1 MANRLVGYFENWAQY
16 RPAGNGQFFPA
27 QIDPA
32 LFTHVNFA
40 FGLVGFVTWSVDPTA
55 TRTGSQRYTGD
66 YSIQPVEWDDQAT
79 LYPALQALKSQ
90 NPGLKT
96 LLSVGGWSMNSCD
109 DMPSAGN
116 PHPYGP
122 YTCQLFSNMAADPSG
137 RAQFI
142 ASAIAYA
149 ATYGFDGIDIDW
161 EYPGYVGRGGGP
173 DDLAN
178 FLALAQEFRAAAGPG
193 FLLTMAAP
201 AIVPTGLPQSYHD
214 SPATY
219 FGWLQQCA
227 QYFDWL
233 NVMSYDYHGAFDDP
247 VNIGTGVNSPLT
259 QDSTPNGPFSIMQTV
274 QAYLAAGIDPGKI
287 VLGMP
292 AYGRNYT
299 VANPAQLAS
308 SSGYGQPFSGP
319 GPAGPAT
326 QIPGVLAY
334 YEILPKLASGEL
346 TSVWDDATLTPYAYS
361 AATGEWVSYDD
372 ETSLG
377 YKASY
382 LTANGLGGAMVF
394 AIDDDDFANGFPLI
408 KQVKSVLD
416 GSGQRLPI
424 PLDPFGAPPPNNAV
438 AKNDGGAG
446 PHVLN
451 VDTLKPLL
459 KSAWQQTLSTKDDPT
474 NNNFWVTNGPNHDNI
489 GLYGGLTDRPP
500 LMLTF
505 DDAAATGQA
514 TNRIVDTA
522 TVDNTNG
529 LLPTSTATLSYTHS
543 DATTTT
549 STISNSV
556 QAGLTVGGKAT
567 ILVAELDVT
576 FSFEYTHSWSSETST
591 MTGESQTFMQSVP
604 VTVPAGKIYQA
615 VLRGTT
621 REITAPFTA
630 TIDVSG
636 KSETWF
642 KNQVKGHFNWSAS
655 AGDIFGWISQY
666 GLDSGDSATYTNLGD
681 GKGRVT
687 LSGTLYHQTTADF
700 NAHIV
705 DITNGEPGVPVAE
718 VPGGQRIE
726 MTTPGS
732 PAPDCG
738 VEIVPAADRA
748 AFAFSDDHHPE

>member
-1 MANRLVGYFENWAQY
+1 M
-16 RPAGNGQFFPA
+16 
-27 QIDPA
+27 
-32 LFTHVNFA
+32 
-40 FGLVGFVTWSVDPTA
+40 
-55 TRTGSQRYTGD
+55 
-66 YSIQPVEWDDQAT
+66 
-79 LYPALQALKSQ
+79 
-90 NPGLKT
+90 
-96 LLSVGGWSMNSCD
+96 
-109 DMPSAGN
+109 
-116 PHPYGP
+116 
-122 YTCQLFSNMAADPSG
+122 
-137 RAQFI
+137 
-142 ASAIAYA
+142 
-149 ATYGFDGIDIDW
+149 
-161 EYPGYVGRGGGP
+161 
-173 DDLAN
+173 
-178 FLALAQEFRAAAGPG
+178 
-193 FLLTMAAP
+193 
-201 AIVPTGLPQSYHD
+201 
-214 SPATY
+214 
-219 FGWLQQCA
+219 
-227 QYFDWL
+227 
-233 NVMSYDYHGAFDDP
+233 
-247 VNIGTGVNSPLT
+247 
-259 QDSTPNGPFSIMQTV
+259 
-274 QAYLAAGIDPGKI
+274 
-287 VLGMP
+287 LGMP

-489 GLYGGLTDRPP
+489 GLYGGLTDSPP

-505 DDAAATGQA
+505 DAAAATGQA
-514 TNRIVDTA
+514 MSRIVDTA

-529 LLPTSTATLSYTHS
+529 LLPMSTATLSYTHS

-556 QAGLTVGGKAT
+556 KAGLTVGGKAT

-576 FSFEYTHSWSSETST
+576 FSFEYTHSWSSEEST
-591 MTGESQTFMQSVP
+591 MTGQSQTFMQSVP
-604 VTVPAGKIYQA
+604 VTVPTGKIYQA
-615 VLRGTT
+615 LLRGTT
-621 REITAPFTA
+621 REIQAPFTA

-681 GKGRVT
+681 GTGRVT

-705 DITNGEPGVPVAE
+705 DITNGEPGVPVTE

-726 MTTPGS
+726 TTTPGS
-732 PAPDCG
+732 PAPDRG

-748 AFAFSDDHHPE
+748 ALAFADDPHPE